1 MVSAAFLNETGKN
14 SKIPSLGRA
23 FLEWKW
29 KWKWLQSVLK
39 ITNEQTKPEAVDSN
53 LAKPETPNKTNKSQP
68 QLDPPLAKQQPPQQ
82 QQQKYNNIRNNM
94 RHNFSSSRNSKLQA
108 MQKDSAKTSKSF
120 FVTRNMQD
128 PEMKNKQE

>member
-1 MVSAAFLNETGKN
+1 LVSAAFLNETGKN

-29 KWKWLQSVLK
+29 KWKWLQSVFT

-53 LAKPETPNKTNKSQP
+53 LAKPETPNINPNKTNKSQP

-120 FVTRNMQD
+120 FVTRNMQI
-128 PEMKNKQE
+128 QR